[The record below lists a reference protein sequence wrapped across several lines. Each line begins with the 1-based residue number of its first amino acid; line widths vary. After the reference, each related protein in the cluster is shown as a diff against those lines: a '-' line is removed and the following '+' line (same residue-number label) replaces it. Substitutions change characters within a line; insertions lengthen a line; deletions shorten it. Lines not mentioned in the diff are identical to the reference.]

1 MNQFPGHDVL
11 EDVQAPAA
19 VRYLGE
25 LTRRI
30 DTLTQRQ
37 ICDLQVLHS
46 THKVVLNGRSKS
58 YYVKQLASQA
68 VIDLLP
74 GITIENSI
82 DVLA

>member
-1 MNQFPGHDVL
+1 MSYTITAPRQGNTEMDVSTRL
-11 EDVQAPAA
+11 ES
-19 VRYLGE
+19 E
-25 LTRRI
+25 LSLRI

-37 ICDLQVLHS
+37 IRDLH
-46 THKVVLNGRSKS
+46 VVHEHRRVILNGCSRS

-74 GITIENSI
+74 EAELDNSI